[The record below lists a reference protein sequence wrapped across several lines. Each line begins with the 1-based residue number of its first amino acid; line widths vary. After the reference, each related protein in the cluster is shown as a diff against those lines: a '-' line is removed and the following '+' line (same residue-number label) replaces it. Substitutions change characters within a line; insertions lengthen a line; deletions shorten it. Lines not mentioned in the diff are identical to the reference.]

1 MALPNAY
8 TQLKYIQATGTQYI
22 NTGVTA
28 TANTTAKYKFS
39 LDEIKTYG
47 PHILSGANWF
57 FPLLRSLSGSTFV
70 AHRGGNNVENTTF
83 TGKVGVDYEVDA
95 FTNDKVTIN
104 GVDCGTVTNGS
115 SSSDTTT
122 LYLMTYAGS
131 PSDSNYAMSGK
142 LYYCQIYENG
152 TLIRDFIPAM
162 RTSDSAVGL
171 YDQANGVFYTNA
183 GSGSFTGFLATG
195 KVEGNGASIIDGTS
209 YGMEQGKTLV
219 GGTAYDITEGKT
231 IVNGTAFTIKVH
243 PAIQISSLPVGTSV
257 YVNVNGVQKEFI
269 IVHHGNPDTSI
280 YDTSC
285 NGTWLLMKDI
295 YTTHKFA
302 TYGSSSSS
310 GYEYHES
317 SMNTY
322 VNETFFNL
330 IDATQSAAI
339 KTVKIPY
346 IVNYAVKNKA
356 NGLSVKTFL
365 LSNREINV
373 SSSSSYI
380 TNGYLDG
387 NPLSYFPTR
396 GTRVAYYNGT
406 ADEWWTRS
414 LNTGKGGYDNIY
426 VNTAGNAVTS
436 ARPDREYG
444 VRPACI
450 VYSETLVNPSDY
462 TIIGL

>member
-39 LDEIKTYG
+39 LDGIKTYG

-95 FTNDKVTIN
+95 FTNNKVTIN
-104 GVDCGTVTNGS
+104 GVDCGTITNGS

-131 PSDSNYAMSGK
+131 PSDSNYTMSGK

-195 KVEGNGASIIDGTS
+195 KVEGTGASIIDGAS

-219 GGTAYDITEGKT
+219 NGTAYDIKVGKTLIGGTAYDIGKLG
-231 IVNGTAFTIKVH
+231 IPIG
-243 PAIQISSLPVGTSV
+243 SLAVGTSV
-257 YVNVNGVQKEFI
+257 YAYVNGNIKEFL
-269 IVHHGNPDTSI
+269 IVHKGNPDAINT
-280 YDTSC
+280 YDSSC
-285 NGTWLLMKDI
+285 DGTWLLMKDL
-295 YTTHKFA
+295 YESKQFHNKNSGFYNTTDIHAYLNGDF
-302 TYGSSSSS
+302 YGLLDQTLQ
-310 GYEYHES
+310 
-317 SMNTY
+317 N
-322 VNETFFNL
+322 
-330 IDATQSAAI
+330 AI
-339 KTVKIPY
+339 KSVKIPY
-346 IVNYAVKNKA
+346 IADRYGTVNDKEY
-356 NGLSVKTFL
+356 GLSAKVFL
-365 LSNREINV
+365 LSMREVFGSQFKYN
-373 SSSSSYI
+373 
-380 TNGYLDG
+380 DG
-387 NPLSYFPTR
+387 SKLSYFPKEGDSALIAYLNGNPFGWWLRTTQSS
-396 GTRVAYYNGT
+396 GIEYEVNKTGKYQTSSFVAYRG
-406 ADEWWTRS
+406 
-414 LNTGKGGYDNIY
+414 I
-426 VNTAGNAVTS
+426 
-436 ARPDREYG
+436 
-444 VRPACI
+444 RPACI
-450 VYSETLVNPSDY
+450 VYPETLVNPSDY
-462 TIIGL
+462 TIIG